1 MDNERLVYTLDE
13 AFTYVGFGKFQV
25 LLLLYAGLGLF
36 PEAMEIMIL
45 SFIGPAIK
53 SEWRLSPTQESLL
66 TTVVFAGLLLGF
78 HHFAC
83 VNEHVHLLLGI
94 NYLNNKILKK
104 GFYGVALVAS
114 LTGLVSAFS
123 PNYLSLV
130 TLRGLVGFGLGGG
143 SVFVSWFL
151 EFVPA
156 SNRGL
161 WMVVLELFWTLG
173 TIFEASL
180 AWIIIPRLNWRWL
193 LALSSVPSFAV
204 FLWHGLAPESP
215 RYLCMAGQTADA
227 HRVLE
232 KIALKNGRNL
242 PSGSLLRFC
251 LIILLD

>member
-83 VNEHVHLLLGI
+83 
-94 NYLNNKILKK
+94 
-104 GFYGVALVAS
+104 
-114 LTGLVSAFS
+114 
-123 PNYLSLV
+123 
-130 TLRGLVGFGLGGG
+130 
-143 SVFVSWFL
+143 
-151 EFVPA
+151 
-156 SNRGL
+156 
-161 WMVVLELFWTLG
+161 
-173 TIFEASL
+173 
-180 AWIIIPRLNWRWL
+180 IIIPRLNWRWL

-204 FLWHGLAPESP
+204 FLLHGLAPESP